1 MTINPIGN
9 NLYPFIPAVP
19 GSVTGK
25 VAAASQPARP
35 ELFPEPCQTCA
46 SRRYVDQSNDSSVS
60 FQTPTKL
67 APSEAALA
75 VAAHENEHV
84 VHNRENAQE
93 KGMTAHS
100 TVTISYGICP
110 ECGRI
115 YVAGGKTTTTF
126 TPKQQAQ
133 DTSRTGLG
141 GNIDTLA

>member
-1 MTINPIGN
+1 MAINPVGN
-9 NLYPFIPAVP
+9 NAYQFMPAAS
-19 GSVTGK
+19 GSAAGK
-25 VAAASQPARP
+25 VAASSQPPKP
-35 ELFPEPCQTCA
+35 ELFPEPCRTCA

-67 APSEAALA
+67 ATSEAALA

-84 VHNRENAQE
+84 VHNREKAEE

-100 TVTISYGICP
+100 TVTISYGNCP

-126 TPKQQAQ
+126 TPKQQTE
-133 DTSRTGLG
+133 DISSTGSG
-141 GNIDTLA
+141 GNVNTFA